1 MAVFKKIR
9 HNNYTTISNDIFR
22 DKRLSLKALGLFC
35 RMMSLPDDWNY
46 SLSGL
51 ASLSRDK
58 IDSVRSAVN
67 ELRDLGYL
75 EVKRKHDS
83 NGLFVGVEY
92 VIYESLDLKQPLL
105 EKPILEKPIL
115 EKPALLNNNNI
126 NKISY
131 KSNRSKWNNFMTRD
145 EKIDYSKLIEN

>member
-1 MAVFKKIR
+1 MAVFKKVR

-51 ASLSRDK
+51 AALSRDK

-75 EVKRKHDS
+75 DVKRKHDS

-92 VIYESLDLKQPLL
+92 IIYESLDLKS
-105 EKPILEKPIL
+105 PILEKPIL
-115 EKPALLNNNNI
+115 EKPTLLNNNNI
-126 NKISY
+126 NNLLY
-131 KSNRSKWNNFMTRD
+131 KNKSKKFNEFEQRAV
-145 EKIDYSKLIEN
+145 EFDYSKFVEN